1 MNYELQTQHT
11 DDKDEYDSLLKSKVH
26 HRRSAHIAK
35 KSAGK
40 FSAAETCRV
49 TSSCLASFGMHL
61 QRFLAQAAGLEAR
74 KIEKTKLQKAF
85 GKL

>member
-1 MNYELQTQHT
+1 MN
-11 DDKDEYDSLLKSKVH
+11 DKHNIPMIKMNMIHFSKV
-26 HRRSAHIAK
+26 RSAIEEVHTLQK

-74 KIEKTKLQKAF
+74 KTEKTKLQKAF

>member
-1 MNYELQTQHT
+1 MN
-11 DDKDEYDSLLKSKVH
+11 DKHNIPMIKMNMIHFSKV
-26 HRRSAHIAK
+26 RSAIKEVHTLQK

-74 KIEKTKLQKAF
+74 KTEKTKLQKAF

>member
-1 MNYELQTQHT
+1 MN
-11 DDKDEYDSLLKSKVH
+11 DKHNIPMIKINMIHFAKV
-26 HRRSAHIAK
+26 RSAIEEVHTLQ

-49 TSSCLASFGMHL
+49 TSSCLASFGMHP

-74 KIEKTKLQKAF
+74 KTEKTKLQKAF